1 MLQVLYVSGASKQM
15 SDDDIQDI
23 LATSRRNNLRDGV
36 TGMLLWADG
45 VFIQVLEG
53 EPKTVRALFG
63 RIQDDRRHRNVMAVL
78 EQSADTRLF
87 SQWSMGFK
95 HLDADKAADR
105 KLFQISRAALDDR
118 IAKHDGG
125 LFLETVKAF
134 SRDVLD
140 ELERSPDAALS

>member
-1 MLQVLYVSGASKQM
+1 
-15 SDDDIQDI
+15 
-23 LATSRRNNLRDGV
+23 
-36 TGMLLWADG
+36 
-45 VFIQVLEG
+45 
-53 EPKTVRALFG
+53 
-63 RIQDDRRHRNVMAVL
+63 MAVL
-78 EQSADTRLF
+78 EQASGTRLF

-95 HLDADKAADR
+95 HLDAHKASDR

-118 IAKHDGG
+118 ISRDDGG